1 MNEKELNGFFT
12 SSLIFTQLVK
22 NKTMLTAYL
31 EDGTKLSGRLLGWD
45 NDYLLLLYGKT
56 LQMIPAGKL
65 VRIQAELENVPTT
78 ETPEVF
84 EVEAPVI
91 PERPKPKFT
100 PEPAEGNEIKDQ
112 LMAEKA
118 QNATN
123 KDKPPAKERLDHLVK
138 NW

>member
-1 MNEKELNGFFT
+1 MNERELNGFFN
-12 SSLIFTQLVK
+12 SSLIFDQLLK

-45 NDYLLLLYGKT
+45 DNYLLILYGKT

-65 VRIQAELENVPTT
+65 ARLQAELENVPVA
-78 ETPEVF
+78 EAPEVS
-84 EVEAPVI
+84 EEPII

-100 PEPAEGNEIKDQ
+100 PEPAEGSEIKDQ
-112 LMAEKA
+112 LMAEKTL
-118 QNATN
+118 NASN